1 MTCIAA
7 SLVLP
12 FLAVGST
19 QDMRHVPKLREGGTV
34 YLKNDMQASRE
45 SPTVFREFRRLMRRI
60 DQLEAIDSEDDADFI
75 VILSGDPDVLGRGE
89 IKNQGLPYPDGYSST
104 KPMIL
109 LIYEADSGVLLW
121 FDAEAWMT
129 VGNTGGRI
137 PHEVLVKRLTAA
149 LEEEEQAR

>member
-1 MTCIAA
+1 
-7 SLVLP
+7 
-12 FLAVGST
+12 
-19 QDMRHVPKLREGGTV
+19 
-34 YLKNDMQASRE
+34 
-45 SPTVFREFRRLMRRI
+45 MRRI

-129 VGNTGGRI
+129 VGNTGGRVS
-137 PHEVLVKRLTAA
+137 HELLVKRLAA
-149 LEEEEQAR
+149 AIETEEQAR